1 MYTKKDYRTKITMKM
16 ENTPNVMP
24 NPLIVMILL
33 AKNTY
38 TVSTAAADMWNRR
51 HNNNT
56 RILLTRFS
64 TVEKNLEKND
74 TILDV

>member
-1 MYTKKDYRTKITMKM
+1 MHTKKDYRTKITMKM

-38 TVSTAAADMWNRR
+38 TVSTAAADM
-51 HNNNT
+51 
-56 RILLTRFS
+56 
-64 TVEKNLEKND
+64 
-74 TILDV
+74 